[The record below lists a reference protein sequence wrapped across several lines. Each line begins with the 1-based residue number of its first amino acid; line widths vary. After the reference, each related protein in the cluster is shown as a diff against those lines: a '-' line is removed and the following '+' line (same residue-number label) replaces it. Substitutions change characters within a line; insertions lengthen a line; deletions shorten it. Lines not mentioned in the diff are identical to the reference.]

1 MNKFLKSFKKD
12 IITHAKNKYGN
23 EQAKEIWAETEKI
36 YDRFLSEIPYIG
48 GSENFMSHNLYQSL
62 VLFAYYEA
70 TGRDLSI
77 DEMEE
82 AINKVSCDKRKYL
95 GKFINLNHLLH
106 KPIISLIY
114 KYLGVIKKQS
124 DKHRG
129 RDWHNTWGI
138 EINPD
143 NHKKGVAITL
153 VGCPIADF
161 AKEHGYW
168 NIMPVLCKTDYTTIE
183 MLHGKLIR
191 HHTVAEGYDK
201 CDYWI
206 IGDKEEKESE

>member
-1 MNKFLKSFKKD
+1 MK
-12 IITHAKNKYGN
+12 
-23 EQAKEIWAETEKI
+23 TERI
-36 YDRFLSEIPYIG
+36 YNRFLTEIPYIG

-70 TGRDLSI
+70 TERDLSI
-77 DEMEE
+77 DEME
-82 AINKVSCDKRKYL
+82 KVIDNAFCGRFKAVS
-95 GKFINLNHLLH
+95 KFVNLNHLLC
-106 KPIISLIY
+106 KPVVSIVYKLI
-114 KYLGVIKKQS
+114 GIIKKQA

-143 NHKKGVAITL
+143 SHIKGIAMTL

-161 AKEHGYW
+161 AKEHGYAHL
-168 NIMPVLCKTDYTTIE
+168 MPVLCKTDHKQIE

-191 HHTVAEGYDK
+191 NHTVAEGYDK

-206 IGDKEEKESE
+206 IGDKKNAENEQ